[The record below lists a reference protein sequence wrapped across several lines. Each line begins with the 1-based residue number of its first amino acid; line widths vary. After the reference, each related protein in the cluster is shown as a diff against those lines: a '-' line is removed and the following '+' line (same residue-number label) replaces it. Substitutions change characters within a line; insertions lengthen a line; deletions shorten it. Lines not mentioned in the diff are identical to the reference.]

1 MPADAYE
8 LLGVPRDA
16 DDAQIKKAFRK
27 LARELHPD
35 VNNEPDAEERFKEIA
50 EAYEILSDS
59 DRRATYD
66 RYGYD
71 GLRGGGYQPTDFGAF
86 GGLGDILDAFFGGA
100 AGGGGIFGGGRRGP
114 AQGGDVAAEV
124 EIDLA
129 DVITGT
135 TVELTYEVVARCG
148 HCNGNGAEPGTPIRT
163 CDRCGGQGALQAVS
177 RTPFGQVMRTV
188 ECDVCHGAG
197 KIPEQPCEV
206 CSGRGVE
213 MSEQTLSVDVP
224 AGIED
229 GQRMRLT
236 GRGHV
241 GEPGAPAGDL
251 YVLVGVREDE
261 RFVRDG
267 GDLVTVLDVPAP
279 RAALGHTFEIET
291 VGGTVEVDVPAGTQP
306 GAVLIVRGEGVPTLR
321 RGRRGDLR
329 VVVNVVIPRKLDR
342 EQRELLERLAESL
355 NGEHL
360 AHDDGE
366 SMLGKLKRLLK

>member
-1 MPADAYE
+1 MPADAYD

-35 VNNEPDAEERFKEIA
+35 VNKDADAEDRFKEVA

-59 DRRATYD
+59 ERRATYD

-71 GLRGGGYQPTDFGAF
+71 GLKGGGYQPTDFGAF

-100 AGGGGIFGGGRRGP
+100 GGGGGIFGGGRRRP
-114 AQGGDVAAEV
+114 AQGGDVAAQVEV
-124 EIDLA
+124 DLA

-135 TVELTYEVVARCG
+135 SVELSYEVVGRCS

-163 CDRCGGQGALQAVS
+163 CERCGGQGALQAVS

-188 ECDVCHGAG
+188 ECDVCHGQG
-197 KIPEQPCEV
+197 KVPEQPCET

-213 MSEQTLSVDVP
+213 LTEQTLSVDIP

-236 GRGHV
+236 GRGHA
-241 GEPGAPAGDL
+241 GDPGAPAGDL
-251 YVLVGVREDE
+251 YVLVRVREDA

-267 GDLVTVLDVPAP
+267 ADLVTVLDVPAP
-279 RAALGHTFEIET
+279 RAALGQTFEVET
-291 VGGTVEVDVPAGTQP
+291 VGGTAEVEVPAGTQP
-306 GAVLIVRGEGVPTLR
+306 GEVLTVRGEGMPTLR
-321 RGRRGDLR
+321 RNRRGDLR

-342 EQRELLERLAESL
+342 EQRELLEQLAESL
-355 NGEHL
+355 NGDHL
-360 AHDDGE
+360 GDPGE

>member
-8 LLGVPRDA
+8 LLGVPKDA

-35 VNNEPDAEERFKEIA
+35 VNADPDAEERFKEIA
-50 EAYEILSDS
+50 EAYEILSDGE
-59 DRRATYD
+59 RRATYD

-86 GGLGDILDAFFGGA
+86 GGLGDILDAFFGGGG
-100 AGGGGIFGGGRRGP
+100 GGGGIFGGGRRGP
-114 AQGGDVAAEV
+114 AQGGDVAAQV
-124 EIDLA
+124 DVDLA
-129 DVITGT
+129 DVVTGT
-135 TVELTYEVVARCG
+135 SVDLTYEVVGRCE

-163 CDRCGGQGALQAVS
+163 CERCGGQGALQAVS

-197 KIPEQPCEV
+197 KIPEQPCEH
-206 CSGRGVE
+206 CQGRGLE
-213 MSEQTLSVDVP
+213 LGEHTLSVDIP

-241 GEPGAPAGDL
+241 GDPGAPPGDL
-251 YVLVGVREDE
+251 YVLVRVRDDA

-267 GDLVTVLDVPAP
+267 ADLVTVLDVPAP
-279 RAALGHTFEIET
+279 RAALGHRFEVET
-291 VGGTVEVDVPAGTQP
+291 VDGTVTVEVPAGTQP
-306 GAVLIVRGEGVPTLR
+306 GEVLTVRGEGVPTLR

-329 VVVNVVIPRKLDR
+329 VVVNVVVPRKLDR
-342 EQRELLERLAESL
+342 EQRQLLEQLAESL
-355 NGEHL
+355 NGDHL
-360 AHDDGE
+360 GDEGE